1 MHKTSNARSDALTVS
16 TDHNYKLVWTPTWL
30 AWLVDDVV
38 YRNESNQFRGMTK
51 EAGMEYTPGY
61 VPWRAVTMRPLLRT
75 NIGSAPAITGKLKA
89 ACGSLAAGT
98 EVTVPSGLI
107 QVLDGTFVANHT
119 IVGLGSAAT
128 ATVNVPTNW
137 DINLKATKSYDYANN
152 NCNPCNLLSVEP
164 TFLCKAA
171 ELTAAALTFLP
182 QSSMFIRCVW
192 FCATLRAESL
202 TAPIHHR
209 RRQKYTPYSEEA
221 VAYAL
226 KNSVSWKSGP
236 SAVPGPAPAAG
247 PGPAAPTPAGNQ
259 VTMTMNLAGFSTT
272 TFGAAEAEMKAQI
285 ASIVG
290 NGVTPADITIETV
303 TAGANFVP
311 KA

>member
-1 MHKTSNARSDALTVS
+1 VCVALCARPQNASSDALTVS

-51 EAGMEYTPGY
+51 EAGMAYTPGY

-98 EVTVPSGLI
+98 EVTVPAGLI

-119 IVGLGSAAT
+119 IVGFGSAAT

-137 DINLKATKSYDYANN
+137 DISLKATKTYDYQNN
-152 NCNPCNLLSVEP
+152 DCSPCNLLATEP
-164 TFLCKAA
+164 TYLCKAA
-171 ELTAAALTFLP
+171 ELTAPALTFLP
-182 QSSMFIRCVW
+182 TSTMYI
-192 FCATLRAESL
+192 
-202 TAPIHHR
+202 

-221 VAYAL
+221 VAYAV
-226 KNSVSWKSGP
+226 KNAVSWKSGP
-236 SAVPGPAPAAG
+236 SASAGPAPAAG
-247 PGPAAPTPAGNQ
+247 PGPAAPTPSGNQ
-259 VTMTMNLAGFSTT
+259 VTLTLNIAGYSTT
-272 TFGAAEAEMKAQI
+272 TFDAAEPEIKAQI
-285 ASIVG
+285 AGLVG
-290 NGVTPADITIETV
+290 NGVTAADVTIETV
-303 TAGANFVP
+303 SAGANYVP